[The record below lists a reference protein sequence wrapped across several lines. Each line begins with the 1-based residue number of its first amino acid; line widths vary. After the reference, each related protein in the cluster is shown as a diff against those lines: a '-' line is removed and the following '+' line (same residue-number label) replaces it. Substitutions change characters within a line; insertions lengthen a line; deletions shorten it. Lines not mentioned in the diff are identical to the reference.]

1 MNGLRQEA
9 HVAQQSRRDKL
20 RIPSDLL
27 QQLRDACDPPM
38 FSSSA
43 AGAAP
48 TDFAA
53 GSQVPLI
60 VPSSSAILGETAAA
74 LRRQP
79 GCDWAAHPSLFPDNH
94 SCHQQPK
101 PGFVGYHDGSTDLHY
116 VSLPLPL
123 PSQGRDFV
131 SAVAQQPCPWAIDS
145 GGNELLPGYAAD
157 PANAMLMAR
166 QPPPQWSGDL
176 MSAKYEDAAA
186 VGGSDLRVA
195 RGLSLTLASSPVPEL
210 GAAQLEAGPSCPYP
224 KFLISDRVYD
234 SGGSLQDVV
243 TSPGGAA
250 ARHPFTGYAAILK
263 NSRFLRPAQQ
273 LLDEFCSAV
282 AGSKLLKRCFAEET
296 SRGASSSSKNAAVRE
311 KESSS
316 RVGNSGAL
324 TSSGVPKVHRS
335 EFQQKKAKLLH
346 MQEEICRRYKQYH
359 QQMQMVVSSFESVAG
374 LNSAAPC
381 TSLALNA
388 ISKHFRSLKNAISE
402 QIQNISKVLG
412 EELLSSP
419 SFSRGE
425 ATTTPRSKYLDQS
438 LQKQKAGESTLSFTG
453 YNQPVWKPQRGL
465 PERAVS
471 VLRAW
476 LFEHF
481 LHPYPTDTDKHML
494 ATQTGLSRNQVSNWF
509 INARVRLWK
518 PMIEEIHMLETKG
531 TSGMDFTSANAK
543 HTMPGADDG
552 ARPSMEPVFAADERS
567 QEPWQGDKRS
577 RVEESEML
585 MSFASYQHAMDVGAI
600 DAVSLTLGLRHEGGQ
615 QNPHQMAVTAIDK
628 TEATGKR
635 SSRRKGNPPP
645 PGPLDRSLPP
655 RFFAAW
661 SCLIHPVSRRTP
673 RHVLSRF
680 EWPWRSKSPLTT
692 QLLDDRLTDVELS
705 VYSKLP
711 GPDPDSPSGL
721 LNGEEL
727 NTEPIVDLDLFFGS
741 LYNYYC
747 EKGLRCITLK
757 WIVEILS
764 VIFVECFIWF
774 FLLVVDW
781 PALRNA
787 RCGMDALES
796 GNKPCDL
803 AKEAIN
809 KHPLRVDDI
818 VRFVSDYTV
827 YVDGVGHICSFS
839 AFDFKSHGNGQYGS
853 PHDAARERRS
863 SQGKMEKSFFSFQC
877 TYPTWEP
884 SDDGRRFLS
893 TLQNFKEKQIHQ
905 GRLQDNSHTW
915 TWQAIRG
922 LRVRHEIIHR
932 FPSGNVFS
940 GNGGFPRYDHHPGS
954 VWLTNHEQR
963 NHPYILDWYYTSK
976 PLEDP
981 ANPQDSPSSEKEMAF
996 ESIQDFHATQS
1007 NLQTEVKST
1016 DQSWDLPF
1024 SDRLQSHI
1032 EASTSGSLLKNSAPQ
1047 DLDRHI
1053 MHHRWWDRTAL
1064 TSSAAQASF
1073 LEPPSF
1079 GHHDYSHHSDDVHGG
1094 GSEYLGN
1101 LQRLS
1106 EGSDVGE
1113 ADDDEVLDLPF
1124 VDSYDG
1130 SLKNLTVRIPR
1141 TSDDRIH

>member
-1 MNGLRQEA
+1 
-9 HVAQQSRRDKL
+9 
-20 RIPSDLL
+20 
-27 QQLRDACDPPM
+27 M
-38 FSSSA
+38 FS
-43 AGAAP
+43 
-48 TDFAA
+48 
-53 GSQVPLI
+53 
-60 VPSSSAILGETAAA
+60 
-74 LRRQP
+74 
-79 GCDWAAHPSLFPDNH
+79 
-94 SCHQQPK
+94 
-101 PGFVGYHDGSTDLHY
+101 
-116 VSLPLPL
+116 
-123 PSQGRDFV
+123 
-131 SAVAQQPCPWAIDS
+131 
-145 GGNELLPGYAAD
+145 
-157 PANAMLMAR
+157 
-166 QPPPQWSGDL
+166 
-176 MSAKYEDAAA
+176 
-186 VGGSDLRVA
+186 
-195 RGLSLTLASSPVPEL
+195 
-210 GAAQLEAGPSCPYP
+210 
-224 KFLISDRVYD
+224 
-234 SGGSLQDVV
+234 
-243 TSPGGAA
+243 
-250 ARHPFTGYAAILK
+250 
-263 NSRFLRPAQQ
+263 
-273 LLDEFCSAV
+273 
-282 AGSKLLKRCFAEET
+282 
-296 SRGASSSSKNAAVRE
+296 
-311 KESSS
+311 
-316 RVGNSGAL
+316 
-324 TSSGVPKVHRS
+324 
-335 EFQQKKAKLLH
+335 
-346 MQEEICRRYKQYH
+346 
-359 QQMQMVVSSFESVAG
+359 
-374 LNSAAPC
+374 
-381 TSLALNA
+381 
-388 ISKHFRSLKNAISE
+388 
-402 QIQNISKVLG
+402 
-412 EELLSSP
+412 
-419 SFSRGE
+419 
-425 ATTTPRSKYLDQS
+425 
-438 LQKQKAGESTLSFTG
+438 
-453 YNQPVWKPQRGL
+453 
-465 PERAVS
+465 
-471 VLRAW
+471 
-476 LFEHF
+476 
-481 LHPYPTDTDKHML
+481 
-494 ATQTGLSRNQVSNWF
+494 
-509 INARVRLWK
+509 
-518 PMIEEIHMLETKG
+518 
-531 TSGMDFTSANAK
+531 
-543 HTMPGADDG
+543 
-552 ARPSMEPVFAADERS
+552 
-567 QEPWQGDKRS
+567 
-577 RVEESEML
+577 
-585 MSFASYQHAMDVGAI
+585 
-600 DAVSLTLGLRHEGGQ
+600 
-615 QNPHQMAVTAIDK
+615 
-628 TEATGKR
+628 
-635 SSRRKGNPPP
+635 
-645 PGPLDRSLPP
+645 
-655 RFFAAW
+655 
-661 SCLIHPVSRRTP
+661 

-692 QLLDDRLTDVELS
+692 QLLDDRPTDVELS

-809 KHPLRVDDI
+809 KHPLVPFTFTKGVIVGSMIILAIYGVFNFLKFIVQFKSTLKVRDFYYNSLNVTDRDIQTTSWPVMLEKVIKLQRSQQLCVIRNLTAHDIVMRMMRKENYLIGMLNKRVLAFPIHCWIPGAGPVFIKNGRKYHMILPKTLEWTLNWCIFQSMFDSKFCIRREFLENPSLLRKRLKIVGIGMFLISPCLVIFMLVYLFLRHAEQFYHHPSTASSRRWSNLSKWIFREFNEVEHLFRYRMSNSIVHASNYLKQFPAPLVTIVAKFISFVSGGFAAILIIIAFMDESLLEGHVFGRNLFWYAAIFGSVTAISRAAVADELQVLDHEGAMSLVVDHTHYMPKKWRGKENSDLVRSEFETLFQYTGMMLLEEMMSIFLTPIMLIFVVPERVDDI
-818 VRFVSDYTV
+818 LRFISDYTV

-853 PHDAARERRS
+853 PYDAARERRS

-884 SDDGRRFLS
+884 SDDGRQFLS

-915 TWQAIRG
+915 TWQALRG

-981 ANPQDSPSSEKEMAF
+981 ENPEDSPLPEKEMAF

-1007 NLQTEVKST
+1007 NLQTEVKNT

-1032 EASTSGSLLKNSAPQ
+1032 EASTSGSLFKNSAPQ

-1064 TSSAAQASF
+1064 TASAAQASF

-1106 EGSDVGE
+1106 ETSDVGE
-1113 ADDDEVLDLPF
+1113 ADDEVLDLPF
-1124 VDSYDG
+1124 VDSYVG

-1141 TSDDRIH
+1141 MSDDRIH